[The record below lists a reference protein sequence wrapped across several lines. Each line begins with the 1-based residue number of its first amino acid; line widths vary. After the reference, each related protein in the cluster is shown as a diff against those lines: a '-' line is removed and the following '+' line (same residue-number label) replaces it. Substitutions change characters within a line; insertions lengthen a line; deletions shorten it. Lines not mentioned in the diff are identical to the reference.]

1 MSETKTF
8 TEQRMA
14 ALEKFLSEESADDD
28 LPLKNLFQSLLH
40 LSDSAKAFFDKENEV
55 SDAEITN
62 MKLDLEK
69 TKRFVQALEEYHSEL

>member
-40 LSDSAKAFFDKENEV
+40 LSDSAKAFLDADEDFN
-55 SDAEITN
+55 AEITN
-62 MKLDLEK
+62 IKLDLEK
-69 TKRFVQALEEYHSEL
+69 NKRFVQALEEYHSEL